1 MWLNSDSVK
10 IDFIREATLNREN
23 LRLNIIP
30 VVERFAR
37 DALCDAGKLSDSVG
51 DVDCDRM
58 IIAQ

>member
-1 MWLNSDSVK
+1 MWLNSDSME

-37 DALCDAGKLSDSVG
+37 DALCDAGKLSDRVE
-51 DVDCDRM
+51 
-58 IIAQ
+58 